1 VACSARPELLQA
13 GKHRVDYPVMDEATA
28 ASQMPPETLQ
38 MLVRVAAFLRQRG
51 LGGLG
56 AGLLRRHQD
65 VLGSQ
70 GRLELGWCILQS
82 GDLDAAL
89 LVADDLLTAHPGMAT
104 AFTLRAT
111 ALLYLGEPAGEAART
126 AVERSPADPSA
137 RLLLSV
143 AAYEEGDAWQAAEA
157 AAAAVS
163 LAPLDAS
170 ARLQLAR
177 AVLATGRLDDAIVSY
192 NRAVELAPGWPLP
205 RAELG
210 DALLHRGR
218 RVEAAATFGEGLRRF
233 PTSTALAAGLA
244 QATDALGPQHRA
256 VLLLILPMLGMAVW
270 AAVLRAF
277 GVDEGRS
284 VGAGAVLGVVS
295 AVAFLARDRVRRSQM
310 PLEPEVHQAASR
322 ARERLADPS
331 EQRMTVVLQLS
342 VALAMA
348 VIGSVFLADHL
359 AWGATSG
366 NVGLVIMAVCAA
378 LGVVSARAA
387 WRRARVWLRRAKVKP
402 AVDVPTADRPE
413 TCVCDEIR
421 FLAEEAADSYLDDHL
436 VRGALLAPGFV
447 MFRCP
452 ETGRAWL
459 AAGDAGERSLV
470 EIPASVLR
478 ATSPR
483 PLAATYDR

>member
-1 VACSARPELLQA
+1 M
-13 GKHRVDYPVMDEATA
+13 H
-28 ASQMPPETLQ
+28 
-38 MLVRVAAFLRQRG
+38 VRVAAFLRQRG

-56 AGLLRRHQD
+56 AGLLRHHQD

-70 GRLELGWCILQS
+70 GRLELGRCILQS

-89 LVADDLLTAHPGMAT
+89 LVADDLLTAHPGMAA

-111 ALLYLGEPAGEAART
+111 VLLYLGAPAGDTARS

-143 AAYEEGDAWQAAEA
+143 AAYEEGDAWQASEA

-170 ARLQLAR
+170 AHLQLAR
-177 AVLATGRLDDAIVSY
+177 AVLATGWLDDAIVAY
-192 NRAVELAPGWPLP
+192 HRAVELAPGWLLP

-218 RVEAAATFGEGLRRF
+218 HIEAAATFAEGLRRF
-233 PTSTALAAGLA
+233 PTSAALAAGLA
-244 QATDALGPQHRA
+244 QATDAVGPQHRA
-256 VLLLILPMLGMAVW
+256 ALLLILPMLGMGVW
-270 AAVLRAF
+270 AAVLRAL
-277 GVDEGRS
+277 GIDEGRS
-284 VGAGAVLGVVS
+284 VGAGAVLGVVA
-295 AVAFLARDRVRRSQM
+295 AVAFLAWDRVRRSQM
-310 PLEPEVHQAASR
+310 PLAPEVHRAASR

-331 EQRMTVVLQLS
+331 EQRMTIVLQLS

-366 NVGLVIMAVCAA
+366 NVGLVIIGVCGS
-378 LGVVSARAA
+378 LGVVSGRAA
-387 WRRARVWLRRAKVKP
+387 WRRARPWPRRAKVKG
-402 AVDVPTADRPE
+402 AIDVPHADRPQ

-421 FLAEEAADSYLDDHL
+421 FLTEEAADSYLDDHL
-436 VRGALLAPGFV
+436 VRVALLAPGFV

-459 AAGDAGERSLV
+459 AADNGGRSLV
-470 EIPASVLR
+470 QIPASVLKGNEP
-478 ATSPR
+478 SP
-483 PLAATYDR
+483 AAGYL